1 MKRLIGL
8 MAAVGLLLTLALPVA
23 ATHKADHESGG
34 EDGKVTLCHATNSE
48 TNPYVVIQVDASGDF
63 SGHKT
68 GEDFHINAKTGLQDF
83 LLEGSGVA
91 VCADILLVPVTPL
104 APAVSAATCLAPG
117 MLTLTAVA
125 GIAYTITPAYT
136 AGVSSGDFTVTAA
149 AEAGFRLAPG
159 ATTTFNVTVPAQLN
173 CVAAAAPSVSAGT
186 CVAPGALTL
195 NAVTGVTYS
204 VSPAYS
210 AGGTGTFTVTAAAAS
225 GYTLTGQNVFVV
237 NVPAQL
243 VCSSGTQGSTGGP
256 AAPPAP
262 PVRSGTQA
270 STGVPN
276 TATSADTGLAAAAAL
291 GALMLL
297 SAGVF
302 VSATMGSGRR
312 RK

>member
-1 MKRLIGL
+1 

-23 ATHKADHESGG
+23 ATHEADHKSGG
-34 EDGKVTLCHATNSE
+34 EDDKVSLCHATNSA
-48 TNPYVVIQVDASGDF
+48 TNPFVAIQINASGL
-63 SGHKT
+63 SGHKAND
-68 GEDFHINAKTGLQDF
+68 GDFHVNAKTGLQDF
-83 LLEGSGVA
+83 LLEGGLTACDDVA
-91 VCADILLVPVTPL
+91 DVPVTPL
-104 APAVSAATCLAPG
+104 APAVSGATCLAPG
-117 MLTLTAVA
+117 TLTLTAVT
-125 GIAYTITPAYT
+125 GVVYTITPAYI
-136 AGVSSGDFTVTAA
+136 AGVSSGAFTVTATA
-149 AEAGFRLAPG
+149 DADEGFTLATG

-210 AGGTGTFTVTAAAAS
+210 AGATGTFTVTAAAAS
-225 GYTLTGQNVFVV
+225 GFTLTGPNVFVV

-243 VCSSGTQGSTGGP
+243 VCSSGTLESTGGP
-256 AAPPAP
+256 PAPPAPPAP
-262 PVRSGTQA
+262 PVQA